1 MWNGASMRDEPVF
14 DSFGLRMKSPA
25 ALPRATPRTS
35 GASRSTYFE
44 IPLGGLPW
52 AGTVM
57 LDWNISARIENIHQ
71 RQARFEPLN
80 LTSTEI
86 QRLRHLVLSIPR
98 DAAVLGA
105 FAAAEPETRRTPRAH
120 DVDRY
125 NARTDVAS
133 MYLAQAPDY
142 LLHLL
147 DGGDSGG
154 LVMDSVADDDPYEPD
169 PFRAWFMISYATFLK
184 AASLHRERLKS
195 RRERVERFATWLEHE
210 LRISPGLEA
219 WIGFKLLAGRGD
231 QPGKAERLLK
241 LGRPHGS
248 ADAVWGA
255 TWDLMYTRIPAMM
268 TVPPL
273 RGTWRLPISF
283 VTDDAALV
291 DVFDGS
297 SSPFLVTNANGVTLG
312 GGHVDLTLLHDDV
325 QPIVRNYLKRE
336 KLRVLTSSP
345 GLTDDAMN
353 RAARLAQ
360 SLEPL
365 FE

>member
-1 MWNGASMRDEPVF
+1 MGDEPVF

-25 ALPRATPRTS
+25 ALPRATPRA
-35 GASRSTYFE
+35 GRSTYFE

-57 LDWNISARIENIHQ
+57 LDWNISARIENIHR

-86 QRLRHLVLSIPR
+86 QRLRRLVLAIPR
-98 DAAVLGA
+98 GAAVLGA
-105 FAAAEPETRRTPRAH
+105 FAAAEPETRRAPQAH
-120 DVDRY
+120 DVSRY

-133 MYLAQAPDY
+133 VYLAQAPGY

-154 LVMDSVADDDPYEPD
+154 LVIDSVADDYPYEPD

-184 AASLHRERLKS
+184 AASLHRERLNS

-210 LRISPGLEA
+210 LRVSPGQEA

-241 LGRPHGS
+241 LGRPRGS

-273 RGTWRLPISF
+273 RGTWPLPILF

-291 DVFDGS
+291 DVFDGR
-297 SSPFLVTNANGVTLG
+297 SSPFLVTNANGVTLD

-336 KLRVLTSSP
+336 KLRVLTRSP
-345 GLTDDAMN
+345 GVTDDAMN
-353 RAARLAQ
+353 RAAALAQ

>member
-1 MWNGASMRDEPVF
+1 
-14 DSFGLRMKSPA
+14 
-25 ALPRATPRTS
+25 
-35 GASRSTYFE
+35 
-44 IPLGGLPW
+44 
-52 AGTVM
+52 M
-57 LDWNISARIENIHQ
+57 LDWNISARIENIHR

-86 QRLRHLVLSIPR
+86 QRLRRLVLAIPR
-98 DAAVLGA
+98 GAAVLGA
-105 FAAAEPETRRTPRAH
+105 FAAAEPETRRAPQAH
-120 DVDRY
+120 DVSRY

-133 MYLAQAPDY
+133 VYLAQAPGY

-154 LVMDSVADDDPYEPD
+154 LVIDSVADDYPYEPD

-184 AASLHRERLKS
+184 AASLHRERLNS

-210 LRISPGLEA
+210 LRVSPGQEA

-241 LGRPHGS
+241 LGRPRGS

-273 RGTWRLPISF
+273 RGTWPLPILF

-291 DVFDGS
+291 DVFDGR
-297 SSPFLVTNANGVTLG
+297 SSPFLVTNANGVTLD

-336 KLRVLTSSP
+336 KLRVLTRSP
-345 GLTDDAMN
+345 GVTDDAMN
-353 RAARLAQ
+353 RAAALAQ